1 MSVLK
6 GFLQPSPMEET
17 TEVIISKRFK
27 GEDGKPLPFKLRKI
41 DQETANSIRKK
52 CTKTKRVNGQTV
64 EELDSAR
71 YTSHLILACVLEPN
85 FRDKEICDFYKV
97 IDPAD
102 VPGRMLSV
110 GEYGNLSNA
119 IMEFND
125 FDTAEKVE
133 EEAKN

>member
-17 TEVIISKRFK
+17 TEVIISKRFR

-41 DQETANSIRKK
+41 DQETANALRKK
-52 CTKTKRVNGQTV
+52 CLKTKRVNGQTV
-64 EELDSAR
+64 EELDSAK
-71 YTSHLILACVLEPN
+71 YTSNLILACTLEPN
-85 FRDKEICDFYKV
+85 FRDKEMCDFYKV

-119 IMEFND
+119 IMDFND
-125 FDTAEKVE
+125 FDTVEKVE